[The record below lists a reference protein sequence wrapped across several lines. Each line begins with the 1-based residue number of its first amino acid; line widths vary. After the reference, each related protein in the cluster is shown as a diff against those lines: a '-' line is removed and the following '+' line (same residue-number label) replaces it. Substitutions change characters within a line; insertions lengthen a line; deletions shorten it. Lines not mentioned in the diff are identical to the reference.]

1 VADPSDVRTRTPG
14 VSVSRS
20 RSAIAAATRSTP
32 TPKSKPKVKPEDY
45 KVSNT
50 LTLKEE
56 ITLPETITVKE
67 FSEKLGVPIGELI
80 KAFISNKM
88 MLSLNSSIDYDT
100 ASLIAEDF
108 GVKVNK
114 EKAAVEMQDVLE

>member
-1 VADPSDVRTRTPG
+1 V
-14 VSVSRS
+14 
-20 RSAIAAATRSTP
+20 
-32 TPKSKPKVKPEDY
+32 PKAKPKATAEDY

-56 ITLPETITVKE
+56 ITLPDTITVKE

-80 KAFISNKM
+80 KKFIANKM
-88 MLSLNSSIDYDT
+88 MLSLNSSIDFDT
-100 ASLIAEDF
+100 ASLIAEEF

-114 EKAAVEMQDVLE
+114 EKAKIEMQDVLE